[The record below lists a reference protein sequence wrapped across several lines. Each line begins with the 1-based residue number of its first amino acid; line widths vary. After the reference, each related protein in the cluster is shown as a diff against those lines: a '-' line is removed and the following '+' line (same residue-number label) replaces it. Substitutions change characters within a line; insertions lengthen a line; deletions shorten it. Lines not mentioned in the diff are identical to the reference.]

1 MICDDNKEIV
11 FFLKNMVSE
20 FFASMG
26 QNEPEY
32 ILCNSGE
39 ELLATGQAGD
49 IALLDVEMDGISG
62 ILTGEELKKRN
73 PRIKIIIVTSYSDYL
88 DEAMKFHVF
97 RYLSKPVD
105 KDRLHRCL
113 KEAIYQ
119 ISTYSKTAIIK
130 TDGAHERVYTDDIM
144 CVESDGRG
152 SVIHMTDRDIYSA
165 QGIEYW
171 FGELDIPCFY
181 TTGRSHII
189 NMKYVSSFDSQTI
202 SLAHNDKSVT
212 AYISRRKYKDFKSAY
227 LMFVRTRE

>member
-1 MICDDNKEIV
+1 MICDDNKSIV
-11 FFLKNMVSE
+11 MSLKSMVSQ
-20 FFASMG
+20 FFASLG

-32 ILCNSGE
+32 VLSYSGE
-39 ELLATGQAGD
+39 ELLATNQIGD
-49 IALLDVEMDGISG
+49 IALLDVEMEGISG

-105 KDRLHRCL
+105 RQRLNRCL

-119 ISTYSKTAIIK
+119 INTYSKTVVIK
-130 TDGAHERVYTDDIM
+130 ANGAHQRIFTEDIM
-144 CVESDGRG
+144 CVESTGRG
-152 SVIHMTDRDIYSA
+152 AIIHLTDKDILSS

-171 FGELDIPCFY
+171 ASELSIPCFY
-181 TTGRSHII
+181 STDRRFIV

-202 SLAHNDKSVT
+202 NLIHESKSVD